1 MDTHICKQCGKAFSY
16 CRACAFKPIGSYE
29 SGFCSAECRTAFRQA
44 EQKQKI
50 EISNENEEIH
60 E

>member
-1 MDTHICKQCGKAFSY
+1 MDAHICKQCGKAFNY
-16 CRACAFKPIGSYE
+16 CRACMFKPIGYYE
-29 SGFCSAECRTAFRQA
+29 AGFCSEECRTTFRQA
-44 EQKQKI
+44 EQNQKI